1 MFNSH
6 IFDPDRLGSEEEKK
20 SLQYDGWAILVQ
32 IKGQNSA
39 QVIQWARHTFSGDGT
54 EFNEEGNRYFID
66 YDSCDRV
73 EVIPE
78 KIKHKDAHNKRAVT
92 YNLIIESNFLG
103 FKPYSEHKHQDLC
116 RKILS
121 KIRRKRGFL
130 VKENKRFPI

>member
-103 FKPYSEHKHQDLC
+103 FKPLVNINI
-116 RKILS
+116 KIFAV
-121 KIRRKRGFL
+121 KYFL
-130 VKENKRFPI
+130 KLGEKEGSW